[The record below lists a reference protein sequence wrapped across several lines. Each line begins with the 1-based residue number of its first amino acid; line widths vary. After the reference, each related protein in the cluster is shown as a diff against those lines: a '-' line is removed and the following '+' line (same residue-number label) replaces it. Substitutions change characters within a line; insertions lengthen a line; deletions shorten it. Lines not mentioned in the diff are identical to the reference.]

1 MRRTLPPRSLVPQQ
15 PRCWS
20 IVGDLLSGL
29 SSPVWCKNTSKK
41 QELVIDHDTAVE
53 LPVLQHY
60 LCLNWNNWINEE
72 DNNNHDFDEE
82 RKMRLLPVVES
93 FGTRLPPRLC
103 EQVARVQVAGD
114 HLDVMGDHAEGDDEG
129 GDNGENDMD

>member
-1 MRRTLPPRSLVPQQ
+1 M
-15 PRCWS
+15 
-20 IVGDLLSGL
+20 
-29 SSPVWCKNTSKK
+29 
-41 QELVIDHDTAVE
+41 
-53 LPVLQHY
+53 LQHY
-60 LCLNWNNWINEE
+60 LCLNWNNWVNEK

-93 FGTRLPPRLC
+93 FGTRLPPSLC

-129 GDNGENDMD
+129 GDNDDNDKDEDDCGEDDDEVDLVLDEVHIVIRHWFGKVGESALV